1 MKTGLVL
8 EGGAM
13 RGMFTAGVLDVLME
27 HGLTTDGTIG
37 VSAGAVFGCNFK
49 SHQIGRVIRYNTE
62 YCNDKRYASFRNLL
76 RTGNLYSEDFCYH
89 EVPEKL
95 DPFDEEAFRASPM
108 DFFVVCTDLRTGD
121 PIYHKCRSGDAE
133 DVRWMEASASMP
145 LAAKAVRIG
154 HYSLL
159 DGGVADSIPVRF
171 FESLGYKRNLIILTQ
186 PKGFVKKKNPMLPAI
201 RARYLRY
208 PAFVA
213 AVADRHERYN
223 EALSYIAMQE
233 ASGKDYVI
241 RPPIPLEIGA
251 MERDPAQLRRVY
263 ETGRAVAEN
272 QIDKIAAFLN
282 DVKETEEYP
291 SQSRFARQGRVAAP
305 SVCCAVACIL
315 LAAAPTAP
323 PCFRRWRRSSP
334 LPPKGEPLACR
345 PGPRWTSKV
354 SLY

>member
-1 MKTGLVL
+1 MPKPIMAIVGRPNVGKSQLFNRLAGKRLSIVEDTPGVTRDRLYAESDWRGRDFTIIDTGGIEPSNDNEILQFMRFQAETAISHADVIVL
-8 EGGAM
+8 
-13 RGMFTAGVLDVLME
+13 
-27 HGLTTDGTIG
+27 I
-37 VSAGAVFGCNFK
+37 
-49 SHQIGRVIRYNTE
+49 
-62 YCNDKRYASFRNLL
+62 
-76 RTGNLYSEDFCYH
+76 
-89 EVPEKL
+89 
-95 DPFDEEAFRASPM
+95 
-108 DFFVVCTDLRTGD
+108 TDLRTGD

-272 QIDKIAAFLN
+272 QIDKIEAFLN
-282 DVKETEEYP
+282 DVKETEE
-291 SQSRFARQGRVAAP
+291 
-305 SVCCAVACIL
+305 
-315 LAAAPTAP
+315 
-323 PCFRRWRRSSP
+323 
-334 LPPKGEPLACR
+334 
-345 PGPRWTSKV
+345 
-354 SLY
+354 

>member
-1 MKTGLVL
+1 M
-8 EGGAM
+8 
-13 RGMFTAGVLDVLME
+13 
-27 HGLTTDGTIG
+27 
-37 VSAGAVFGCNFK
+37 
-49 SHQIGRVIRYNTE
+49 
-62 YCNDKRYASFRNLL
+62 
-76 RTGNLYSEDFCYH
+76 
-89 EVPEKL
+89 
-95 DPFDEEAFRASPM
+95 
-108 DFFVVCTDLRTGD
+108 
-121 PIYHKCRSGDAE
+121 
-133 DVRWMEASASMP
+133 
-145 LAAKAVRIG
+145 
-154 HYSLL
+154 
-159 DGGVADSIPVRF
+159 ADSIPVRF

-282 DVKETEEYP
+282 DVKETEE
-291 SQSRFARQGRVAAP
+291 
-305 SVCCAVACIL
+305 
-315 LAAAPTAP
+315 
-323 PCFRRWRRSSP
+323 
-334 LPPKGEPLACR
+334 
-345 PGPRWTSKV
+345 
-354 SLY
+354 

>member
-62 YCNDKRYASFRNLL
+62 YCNDKRYSSFFHLQS
-76 RTGNLYSEDFCYH
+76 TGNLYSEDFCYH

-208 PAFVA
+208 PAFVE

-223 EALSYIAMQE
+223 ETLSYISMLEQ
-233 ASGKDYVI
+233 SGKDYVI

-251 MERDPAQLRRVY
+251 MERDPDQLRRVY
-263 ETGRAVAEN
+263 ETGRAVA
-272 QIDKIAAFLN
+272 QIQVDKIRAFL
-282 DVKETEEYP
+282 ETAKAEAEE
-291 SQSRFARQGRVAAP
+291 
-305 SVCCAVACIL
+305 
-315 LAAAPTAP
+315 
-323 PCFRRWRRSSP
+323 
-334 LPPKGEPLACR
+334 
-345 PGPRWTSKV
+345 
-354 SLY
+354 

>member
-62 YCNDKRYASFRNLL
+62 YCNDKRYASFRNL
-76 RTGNLYSEDFCYH
+76 
-89 EVPEKL
+89 
-95 DPFDEEAFRASPM
+95 
-108 DFFVVCTDLRTGD
+108 LRTGD

-186 PKGFVKKKNPMLPAI
+186 PKGFVKKKNPLLPAI

-272 QIDKIAAFLN
+272 QIDKIEAFLN
-282 DVKETEEYP
+282 DVK
-291 SQSRFARQGRVAAP
+291 
-305 SVCCAVACIL
+305 L
-315 LAAAPTAP
+315 
-323 PCFRRWRRSSP
+323 SP
-334 LPPKGEPLACR
+334 EA
-345 PGPRWTSKV
+345 
-354 SLY
+354 